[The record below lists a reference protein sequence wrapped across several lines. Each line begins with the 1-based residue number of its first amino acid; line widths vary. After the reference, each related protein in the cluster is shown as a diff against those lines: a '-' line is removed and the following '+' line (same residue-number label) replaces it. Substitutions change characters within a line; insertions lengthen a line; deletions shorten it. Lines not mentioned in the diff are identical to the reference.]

1 MVLKKRIER
10 ILRRLFHRKKR
21 TRLTKAE
28 LKLIQSHLHMHHEII
43 AKERQEALTIDGRDY
58 DAAVEKLQEIM
69 KEEPKIKREGMF
81 ENSGLP
87 VIEMLIYTN
96 VPVIRV
102 SKLPEFLLFLG
113 IRIHG

>member
-1 MVLKKRIER
+1 
-10 ILRRLFHRKKR
+10 
-21 TRLTKAE
+21 
-28 LKLIQSHLHMHHEII
+28 
-43 AKERQEALTIDGRDY
+43 
-58 DAAVEKLQEIM
+58 M

-87 VIEMLIYTN
+87 VIETVTYTSI
-96 VPVIRV
+96 PVVRV